1 MQRDCGKPNQL
12 GKLYETFR
20 TVPVGNYPTS
30 VEYWTAFSGAVF
42 DLNSNALRPAG
53 WTSTDAAGLPI
64 FPGLVRYDE
73 VAAGEIRHAL
83 RFTLAPGYTR
93 KAYVYPATH
102 HAGSG
107 TTSEYAPF
115 GMRVRLK
122 ANVDI
127 SYLPPNV
134 QIIARAM
141 KNYGMLL
148 ADNGGNW
155 FVTGAP
161 DERWN
166 NDELAW
172 LGYLTAGDFEVI
184 KMETI
189 VTP

>member
-1 MQRDCGKPNQL
+1 MQGRG
-12 GKLYETFR
+12 E
-20 TVPVGNYPTS
+20 
-30 VEYWTAFSGAVF
+30 
-42 DLNSNALRPAG
+42 RPAYQ
-53 WTSTDAAGLPI
+53 AA
-64 FPGLVRYDE
+64 
-73 VAAGEIRHAL
+73 
-83 RFTLAPGYTR
+83 
-93 KAYVYPATH
+93 H

-166 NDELAW
+166 NDGLAW
-172 LGYLTAGDFEVI
+172 LGSHRR
-184 KMETI
+184 
-189 VTP
+189 